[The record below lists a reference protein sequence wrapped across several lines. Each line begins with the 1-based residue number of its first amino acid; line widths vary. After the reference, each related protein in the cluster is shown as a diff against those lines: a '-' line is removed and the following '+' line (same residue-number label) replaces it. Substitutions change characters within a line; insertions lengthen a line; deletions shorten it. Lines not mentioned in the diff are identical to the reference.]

1 MTGGGGEHGQGSS
14 SECSLGVQG
23 MLSIVKQWQ
32 AELLHPLGQLHSEQR
47 CRQTVPVWQQN
58 HSPEVLHPTGQPPPW
73 AQVLQGY
80 AVGLSWSQSPTGD
93 QQGLHGPPPH
103 PTQPPDTDPTETPV
117 LVRNRPVPSEPA
129 AMNLKNCRRD
139 ERRASA

>member
-1 MTGGGGEHGQGSS
+1 VHGQGSS

-47 CRQTVPVWQQN
+47 CRQIPPLSVEQQN
-58 HSPEVLHPTGQPPPW
+58 HSPEVLQPVGQPPPW
-73 AQVLQGY
+73 MQVLQGY

-93 QQGLHGPPPH
+93 QHGLQGPPPH

-117 LVRNRPVPSEPA
+117 LVRNKPVPSEPA
-129 AMNLKNCRRD
+129 AMNLKNWRLE

>member
-1 MTGGGGEHGQGSS
+1 
-14 SECSLGVQG
+14 

-47 CRQTVPVWQQN
+47 CRHTVPVTQQN
-58 HSPEVLHPTGQPPPW
+58 HSPEVLHPVGQPPPST
-73 AQVLQGY
+73 QVLQGY
-80 AVGLSWSQSPTGD
+80 APAGASESQVCAGD
-93 QQGLHGPPPH
+93 QHGLQGPPPQ

-129 AMNLKNCRRD
+129 ARNLKNWRRD

>member
-1 MTGGGGEHGQGSS
+1 
-14 SECSLGVQG
+14 

-32 AELLHPLGQLHSEQR
+32 AELLHPPGQLHSEQR
-47 CRQTVPVWQQN
+47 CRQIPPPAPSVKQQN
-58 HSPEVLHPTGQPPPW
+58 HSPEVLQPTGQPPPW

-93 QQGLHGPPPH
+93 QQGLQGPPPQ
-103 PTQPPDTDPTETPV
+103 PTHWPPSIDPAETPV

-129 AMNLKNCRRD
+129 AMNLKN
-139 ERRASA
+139 

>member
-1 MTGGGGEHGQGSS
+1 M
-14 SECSLGVQG
+14 QG

-32 AELLHPLGQLHSEQR
+32 AELLHPLGQLHSEHR
-47 CRQTVPVWQQN
+47 CRHTVPVWQQN
-58 HSPEVLHPTGQPPPW
+58 HSPEVLQPTGQPPPW

-93 QQGLHGPPPH
+93 QQGLQGPPPH
-103 PTQPPDTDPTETPV
+103 PTQPPETDPAETPV
-117 LVRNRPVPSEPA
+117 LVRNSPVPSEPA